1 MNRREFIT
9 LLGGTAAAWPLAAWA
24 QSGPLIGVLSPVSV
38 ATAARN
44 IAALRAGLRDLGYA
58 EGRNIGIEFR
68 FAGGVTGRLADLAAE
83 LIALKPE
90 IIVAGSLVSILAV
103 HNASST
109 IPIVMSATSED
120 PVTSGLAVSLA
131 RPGGNVTGFWVE
143 GDETLIGKRIELLMD
158 AVPGTSRIGV
168 IVNPDD
174 ATDAGALKSLPAAAR
189 ALNLDHIRIL
199 EVRSLDQLEAAFATA
214 VREDMHGLYISQT
227 PMFFTHRTEV
237 AAMAMRAR
245 LPAVDGFR
253 EFAIAGGLL
262 SYAASLPDIYRRSA
276 SVVDKILKGTKPADL
291 PIERPTK
298 FELVVN
304 LNTAKALG
312 LTISEAFLLRAD
324 EVIE

>member
-1 MNRREFIT
+1 MATGREVKAGRLATATRREQQHNLSGMARILLNGDFTFCLICDFKELDVAKSPLSNLRLKGELMKRREFIT

-58 EGRNIGIEFR
+58 EGRNIAIEFR

-103 HNASST
+103 HNASWT

-143 GDETLIGKRIELLMD
+143 GDETLIGKRIELLKD

-174 ATDAGALKSLPAAAR
+174 ATDAGPPR
-189 ALNLDHIRIL
+189 
-199 EVRSLDQLEAAFATA
+199 
-214 VREDMHGLYISQT
+214 
-227 PMFFTHRTEV
+227 
-237 AAMAMRAR
+237 
-245 LPAVDGFR
+245 
-253 EFAIAGGLL
+253 
-262 SYAASLPDIYRRSA
+262 IYR
-276 SVVDKILKGTKPADL
+276 
-291 PIERPTK
+291 
-298 FELVVN
+298 
-304 LNTAKALG
+304 
-312 LTISEAFLLRAD
+312 
-324 EVIE
+324 